1 VKLKSLHVASVIV
14 GIVSAVVVS
23 AASDPNV
30 GNWKFNAEKSKGAIA
45 KSGTVMVEPAGDGVK
60 VTVDLVGN
68 DGTPLKWSFT
78 GAYDGKD
85 TPISGNTPFG
95 NTVALTRVDDHTT
108 KVTNKQDGKP
118 TVEQTVVVS
127 ADGKTRTL
135 TTTGTDV
142 KGNKIDSIAVYDR
155 Q

>member
-1 VKLKSLHVASVIV
+1 MNLKSMRALLITV
-14 GIVSAVVVS
+14 GIVSAALVS

-30 GNWKFNAEKSKGAIA
+30 GTWKFNAEKSKGAIV
-45 KSGTVMVEPAGDGVK
+45 KSGTAMIEPAGDGVK

-78 GAYDGKD
+78 AAYDGKD
-85 TPISGNTPFG
+85 SPVTGNSPFG
-95 NTVALTRVDDHTT
+95 NTVAMTRVDDHTT
-108 KVTNKQDGKP
+108 KVTTKQDGKV
-118 TVEQTVVVS
+118 TVTQTVIVS

-135 TTTGTDV
+135 TSKGTDV
-142 KGNKIDSIAVYDR
+142 KGNAIDSTAVYDR

>member
-1 VKLKSLHVASVIV
+1 VNLKSLRVVSVVV
-14 GIVSAVVVS
+14 GIVSTALVS

-30 GNWKFNAEKSKGAIA
+30 GTWKFNPEKSKSAIS
-45 KSGTVMVEPAGDGVK
+45 KEGTVVIEPAGEALK
-60 VTVDLVGN
+60 VTVDLVGT

-78 GAYDGKD
+78 AAYDGKD
-85 TPISGNTPFG
+85 SPVTGNSPFG
-95 NTVALTRVDDHTT
+95 NTIAMTRVDDHTT
-108 KVTNKQDGKP
+108 KVTSKKDGKV

-135 TTTGTDV
+135 TTKGMDV
-142 KGNKIDSIAVYDR
+142 KGNPVNSMSVYDR

>member
-1 VKLKSLHVASVIV
+1 MKLKSLHVAGVIIS
-14 GIVSAVVVS
+14 IVSAAVVS
-23 AASDPNV
+23 AAADPNV
-30 GNWKFNAEKSKGAIA
+30 GTWKFNAEKSKGAIM
-45 KSGTVMVEPAGDGVK
+45 KSGTVVLEPAGDGVK

-78 GAYDGKD
+78 AGYDGKD
-85 TPISGNTPFG
+85 SPVTGNSPFG

-108 KVTNKQDGKP
+108 KVTTKQDGKV
-118 TVEQTVVVS
+118 TVQQTVVVS

-135 TTTGTDV
+135 TTKGTDT
-142 KGNKIDSIAVYDR
+142 KANPIDSTAVYDR